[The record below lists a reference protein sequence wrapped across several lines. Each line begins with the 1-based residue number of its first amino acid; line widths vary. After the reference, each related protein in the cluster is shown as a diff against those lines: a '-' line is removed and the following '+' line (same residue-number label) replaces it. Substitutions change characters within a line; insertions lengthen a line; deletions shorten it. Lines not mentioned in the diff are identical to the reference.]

1 MQNAKNRIVYWK
13 DCDKGIIVRYMRDNG
28 LDFMDKEKKEWISCG
43 PNSNYYREIFIGEG
57 NNCLRS
63 ITKEEAQNIL
73 KQWGFLV
80 SDE

>member
-43 PNSNYYREIFIGEG
+43 PNSNYLKNKKFVCISILFLYVYSQIG
-57 NNCLRS
+57 
-63 ITKEEAQNIL
+63 
-73 KQWGFLV
+73 
-80 SDE
+80 